1 MHYDAAHNNLWC
13 CSQVRREYAVAA
25 CQCMLRAPGCMF
37 RLTCS
42 IHVSV
47 QTTSPESP
55 GGLYC
60 CRLPAPERLA
70 LRRRN
75 PSDTLSV
82 ACDATGNA
90 LFTRPAP
97 EHGRHCV
104 VVVRIPATAPPSVSA
119 LTSGISCV
127 EVSGARML
135 RGTSSPGKREAG
147 LSSPGLKQAS
157 LDSMDS
163 PIRDMGFGSL
173 AGTAAGGTDEHRR
186 VNVQVCVG
194 CCLAASPS
202 AFPLPCPCNF
212 ANCQPYWS
220 QVILRSRPLLQ
231 KEIDEDAE
239 SILTCRRNEVGP
251 SPVFEGPTSSCA
263 IRSLL
268 A

>member
-1 MHYDAAHNNLWC
+1 MFSSDVRVERCQPVVTSMHYDTAHNNLWC
-13 CSQVRREYAVAA
+13 CSQVRHEHAVAA
-25 CQCMLRAPGCMF
+25 WQCMLRAPRCMF

-104 VVVRIPATAPPSVSA
+104 VVVRIPAAAPPSVSA
-119 LTSGISCV
+119 LASGISCV

-157 LDSMDS
+157 VDSMDS

-194 CCLAASPS
+194 CYLAASPF
-202 AFPLPCPCNF
+202 AFP
-212 ANCQPYWS
+212 Y
-220 QVILRSRPLLQ
+220 
-231 KEIDEDAE
+231 
-239 SILTCRRNEVGP
+239 P
-251 SPVFEGPTSSCA
+251 SPTPTPPLPLEYC
-263 IRSLL
+263 RLPTLL
-268 A
+268 VPGHPSKSTSAAKRD